1 MRDEG
6 YYCSCLMMY
15 FICLCTG
22 TCVFI
27 SLLMIYI
34 LNNFFF
40 IISIAALR
48 NSKSAVVNMG
58 VKAGIYI
65 TQVRN
70 VTLNLLISI
79 VSVKLVISIISSALF
94 IIKSWLLLPG
104 NFVIMTIEW
113 DCWTL
118 IKYTK
123 QYWFIIVYY
132 SIDIYK

>member
-1 MRDEG
+1 M
-6 YYCSCLMMY
+6 SIY
-15 FICLCTG
+15 FLIDDLY
-22 TCVFI
+22 
-27 SLLMIYI
+27 LKY
-34 LNNFFF
+34 FF

-94 IIKSWLLLPG
+94 IIKS
-104 NFVIMTIEW
+104 
-113 DCWTL
+113 
-118 IKYTK
+118 
-123 QYWFIIVYY
+123 
-132 SIDIYK
+132 